1 MDEYLRFH
9 EVSKR
14 FPGVRA
20 LDRIS
25 FGVRTGTVH
34 GLIGENG
41 AGKSTLL
48 KILSGAYRPDA
59 GEVVIAGQR
68 RSFKNT
74 RDADQAGV
82 AIIYQELNLVPEMT
96 VAENILLGMLP
107 SRAGLL
113 DRRTMLAKANEQ
125 LRRLGLDVSPTE
137 KTRRLSIAQR
147 QMVEIGKALIRN
159 GRIIAFDEPT
169 SSLSAREVKQLFATI
184 RELKNNGYAVIY
196 VSHRMEEIFELC
208 DCITVFR
215 DGRLVK
221 EYPAVE
227 GVTRAMLVADMTGRQ
242 IEDIYSYRPRPLGE
256 VLLKV
261 EGLFGKGL
269 TAPVSFEVRRGEVLG
284 VFGLVGAGRTE
295 LMRLVFGAE
304 RPRRGRILLGGKP
317 EHFRR
322 IRQAIASG
330 IMLCPEDRKLHGIV
344 PVRSVAENINL
355 SARRNF
361 SPGGFL
367 IHQRREAENASRF
380 VDQLRIRTPS
390 LRQKVL
396 NLSGGNQQKVILARW
411 LGETIRVLLMDEPT
425 RGIDVG
431 AKNEIYNL
439 IYKLAESG
447 VATVVV
453 SSDLPEVLGIS
464 DRILVMREGQLV
476 GEVPRGEASQEK
488 VLSMALPATA

>member
-1 MDEYLRFH
+1 MRFKD
-9 EVSKR
+9 VSKS

-20 LDRIS
+20 LDRIT
-25 FGVRTGTVH
+25 FGVSAGTVH

-48 KILSGAYRPDA
+48 KILSGAYRPDS
-59 GEVVIAGQR
+59 GQVVIEGKPR
-68 RSFKNT
+68 VFRST
-74 RDADQAGV
+74 READQAGV

-96 VAENILLGMLP
+96 VAENVLLGMFP
-107 SRAGLL
+107 NRAGILN
-113 DRRTMLAKANEQ
+113 RRAMLARAGDQ
-125 LRRLGLDVSPTE
+125 LRRLGLDVSPST

-147 QMVEIGKALIRN
+147 QMVEIAKALIKN
-159 GRIIAFDEPT
+159 ARIIAFDEPT
-169 SSLSAREVKQLFATI
+169 SSLSSREVTQLFATI
-184 RELKNNGYAVIY
+184 RELKRNGYAIVY
-196 VSHRMEEIFELC
+196 VSHRLEEIFELC
-208 DCITVFR
+208 DAVTVFR

-221 EYPAVE
+221 QYPSVS
-227 GVTRAMLVADMTGRQ
+227 GVTRDMLVSDMTGRT

-256 VLLKV
+256 VLLEV
-261 EGLFGKGL
+261 EGLLGKGL
-269 TAPVSFEVRRGEVLG
+269 SAPASFRVRRGEVLG
-284 VFGLVGAGRTE
+284 FFGLVGAGRTE

-304 RPRRGRILLGGKP
+304 RPRQGRVMLSGKP
-317 EHFRR
+317 ERFRR

-330 IMLCPEDRKLHGIV
+330 VMLCPEDRKLHGIV

-361 SPGGFL
+361 SPFGL
-367 IHQRREAENASRF
+367 IRPRREVENAGRF

-411 LGETIRVLLMDEPT
+411 LGEKIEVLLMDEPT

-439 IYKLAESG
+439 IYRLAERG
-447 VATVVV
+447 LAMVVV

-464 DRILVMREGQLV
+464 DRIMVMRDGLIV
-476 GEVPRGEASQEK
+476 GELSRAEATQEK

>member
-1 MDEYLRFH
+1 MGAYLRFKD
-9 EVSKR
+9 VSKA

-20 LDRIS
+20 LDRIN
-25 FGVRTGTVH
+25 FAVETGRVH

-48 KILSGAYRPDA
+48 KILSGAYRPDS
-59 GEVVIAGQR
+59 GQVVIDGESRA
-68 RSFKNT
+68 FKNT
-74 RDADQAGV
+74 RDADEAGV

-96 VAENILLGMLP
+96 VAENVLLGMLP
-107 SRAGLL
+107 GRAGIL
-113 DRRTMLAKANEQ
+113 DRRAMLARASEQ
-125 LRRLGLDVSPTE
+125 LRRLGLDVNPSV
-137 KTRRLSIAQR
+137 KTRKLSIAQR
-147 QMVEIGKALIRN
+147 QMVEIAKALTKN
-159 GRIIAFDEPT
+159 ARIIAFDEPT

-184 RELKNNGYAVIY
+184 RDLKKGGYAVIY
-196 VSHRMEEIFELC
+196 VSHRLEEIFELC

-221 EYPAVE
+221 EYPQVA
-227 GVTRAMLVADMTGRQ
+227 GVTRDMLVADMTGRA

-256 VLLKV
+256 VLLRVDQV
-261 EGLFGKGL
+261 EGKGL
-269 TAPVSFEVRRGEVLG
+269 REPVSFEVRRGEVLG

-295 LMRLVFGAE
+295 LMRLIFGAE
-304 RPRRGRILLGGKP
+304 KLRGGQILLGGKK
-317 EHFRR
+317 ERFRR

-361 SPGGFL
+361 SPAGFL
-367 IHQRREAENASRF
+367 ISLKREAENAARF
-380 VDQLRIRTPS
+380 VDQLHIRTPS
-390 LRQKVL
+390 LRQKVV

-411 LGETIRVLLMDEPT
+411 LSETIRVLLMDEPT

-439 IYKLAESG
+439 IYKLAEDG

-464 DRILVMREGQLV
+464 DRILVMRDGRLV
-476 GEVPRGEASQEK
+476 GELLRGEASQER